1 MSVNVKKNGA
11 LVKLAGLYDNI
22 NLRLSQLLDTD
33 ISSLEDGQILAYNNE
48 TEKWENQEAPAGVEV
63 VDDLVTQS
71 ATSALSANQGYVL
84 NNALAGKANTSDVL
98 PKLITNPANKQILS
112 YDSSSSKWV
121 NSVNGNT
128 VLLGTA
134 DPAANLGKEGDLYVK
149 LSSPSYGNSY
159 RIHTKSTGGET
170 ASIDVDTIT
179 DGAVVTT
186 QNINYHWPAQTFPD
200 FSTNYKSGNWSVT
213 ITSDNVYGRAKGSTI
228 IWPYY
233 QTNDV
238 TLTINPPSVYGI
250 FVKSRGIWIQIGK
263 SPVEN
268 FAELKD
274 TNFNNLQNGQLAVYN
289 STTGK
294 WENQTPD
301 FSDKFVITF
310 TPTGTDPETHK
321 PTLTADKTPAETAA
335 AINDG
340 KFIVGNINTGDE
352 TFHLSMVTSFVG
364 PESTDSVYLVLGSSF
379 YTGYEEEGELRTYTL
394 DLQSSQY
401 TQESTWENISI
412 TFGDIENVRPIIKFP
427 IDEDEGVYSIDQDF
441 QEFLDA
447 YYSHQNIF
455 LTCNGQEYA
464 YEKYDSST
472 HTFYFTSTLA
482 DSIKTFVLVGNS
494 STGEWTSITLEET
507 SINSGADIFTIT
519 LTENVDPQ
527 TGEVTFTSDKLPSEV
542 IAARNNGSIIRLT
555 IIDEAKYYFDLSID
569 HITEEETG
577 FIFINVRA
585 SSNHQAIFAG
595 FNLIKDANS
604 DTWAS
609 IELFN
614 PEFNEPIFIEM
625 EESSGEYSCNVDF
638 NTLDDAYYSS
648 MDMIIAFESEFFRLV
663 KYDTSED
670 TFYFANTVSD
680 SSGIKTR
687 TFVMIGDSSENEW
700 TSITLTESS
709 VGGSSEFSLEQT
721 ATTSTS
727 ANTVYTFTDARI
739 TANNVVDVYTN
750 IFGVSPSNIVLA
762 NGSCT
767 VTFPAQSSAQSMT
780 CKIYVK

>member
-1 MSVNVKKNGA
+1 MSVNIKKNGT
-11 LVKLAGLYDNI
+11 LTKLAGLYSDI

-33 ISSLEDGQILAYNNE
+33 ISSLEDGQILAYNDE

-63 VDDLVTQS
+63 VDNLTTQS

-84 NNALAGKANTSDVL
+84 NNALAGKANAADVL
-98 PKLITNPANKQILS
+98 PTLITSPANKQILS

-121 NSVNGNT
+121 NTVNGNT
-128 VLLGTA
+128 VFLGTA
-134 DPAANLGKEGDLYVK
+134 DPAANLGKEGDFYVK

-179 DGAVVTT
+179 DGAVVAT

-200 FSTNYKSGNWSVT
+200 FSTNYKSSNWSVT

-228 IWPYY
+228 SWPYF

-274 TNFNNLQNGQLAVYN
+274 TNFNNLQDGQLAVYN
-289 STTGK
+289 NTTGK
-294 WENQTPD
+294 WENQTPNYND
-301 FSDKFVITF
+301 LFIIAL
-310 TPTGTDPETHK
+310 TPTQDPETENFVFS
-321 PTLTADKTPAETAA
+321 ADKTPSEVLTAIHAGKTIMGVSTFEESEMAEIFYFSVGSIYTTASGG
-335 AINDG
+335 IDLIL
-340 KFIVGNINTGDE
+340 KD
-352 TFHLSMVTSFVG
+352 
-364 PESTDSVYLVLGSSF
+364 SF
-379 YTGYEEEGELRTYTL
+379 YTGDGDEGSLNMYTIGL
-394 DLQSSQY
+394 SKSES
-401 TQESTWENISI
+401 TQEDVWETIDFI
-412 TFGDIENVRPIIKFP
+412 HDEIDTRTPIIKFP
-427 IDEDEGVYSIDQDF
+427 IDEDEGVYSMDQDF

-494 STGEWTSITLEET
+494 STGEWTSITFEET
-507 SINSGADIFTIT
+507 SMNSTPSMLT
-519 LTENVDPQ
+519 LTISQDEQ
-527 TGEVTFTSDKLPSEV
+527 TGDLVCDKLPSEV
-542 IAARNNGSIIRLT
+542 EAAYNNGAILQIKALVGEELTLSLIYTQDMSFFFGATVLAAETGGIASVGVNLLKDSSNDTWESIDFYDEHVTEPKIATISKNGNIYSCDLTPDEIDDAIEYDAGVVLHYSENGVIYNFTLIGYEDTYVFASIIPTDTTNATVKMFSL
-555 IIDEAKYYFDLSID
+555 
-569 HITEEETG
+569 G
-577 FIFINVRA
+577 
-585 SSNHQAIFAG
+585 SN
-595 FNLIKDANS
+595 
-604 DTWAS
+604 
-609 IELFN
+609 
-614 PEFNEPIFIEM
+614 
-625 EESSGEYSCNVDF
+625 
-638 NTLDDAYYSS
+638 
-648 MDMIIAFESEFFRLV
+648 
-663 KYDTSED
+663 
-670 TFYFANTVSD
+670 
-680 SSGIKTR
+680 
-687 TFVMIGDSSENEW
+687 
-700 TSITLTESS
+700 
-709 VGGSSEFSLEQT
+709 EFSLEQT

-727 ANTVYTFTDARI
+727 ANTVYTFTDAKI
-739 TANNVVDVYTN
+739 TANSTVDVYTN
-750 IFGVSPSNIVLA
+750 IFGVSPSNVVLA
-762 NGSCT
+762 DGSCT